1 MKTIGK
7 YWSIFRI
14 EFRQMLAYTWDF
26 ILGNITIVLFF
37 YILIQVWLVT
47 VGSGVD
53 HLGGERFTWD
63 QLVWFLAGGQIL
75 YFSVQTEAQ
84 LDIQNDVLSGNI
96 VVAMARP
103 YDYLLYRFSSVMAH
117 TMLSFAVAFPAACC
131 VAWIASGT
139 IETSPL
145 GIAAFLVAFLIRT
158 CLYFALQAI
167 AGLASFWIE
176 KSTAFVWVIGL
187 LILTFGGGVVPIGL
201 WPQWARD
208 AVEFTPFPVMMY
220 YPARLLVDPEP
231 AIILETFLRGV
242 IWLALLGG
250 LVGLIYSRALRRLD
264 LNGG

>member
-1 MKTIGK
+1 VKAIAK

-53 HLGGERFTWD
+53 HLGGEGFTWKE
-63 QLVWFLAGGQIL
+63 LLWFLAGGQIL

-117 TMLSFAVAFPAACC
+117 TILSFIVAFPAAFC

-139 IETSPL
+139 IEATPL
-145 GIAAFLVAFLIRT
+145 GVLAFVVAFMMRSILF
-158 CLYFALQAI
+158 FALQAI

-201 WPQWARD
+201 WPSWARD
-208 AVEFTPFPVMMY
+208 AAELTPFPVMMY
-220 YPARLLVDPEP
+220 YPARLFVDPEP
-231 AIILETFLRGV
+231 SVIIDTMIRGG
-242 IWLALLGG
+242 IWLVILGG
-250 LVGLIYSRALRRLD
+250 IVGLIYRRALRRLD